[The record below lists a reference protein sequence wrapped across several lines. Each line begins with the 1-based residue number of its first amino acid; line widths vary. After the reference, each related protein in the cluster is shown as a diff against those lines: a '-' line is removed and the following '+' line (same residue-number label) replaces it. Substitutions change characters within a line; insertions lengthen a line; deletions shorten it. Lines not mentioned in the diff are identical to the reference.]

1 MLNKINPT
9 YVYVALVVAV
19 LITMLVGLLGGGA
32 LLWLAMLGATSTTTI
47 TGLFCY

>member
-1 MLNKINPT
+1 MTKQK
-9 YVYVALVVAV
+9 
-19 LITMLVGLLGGGA
+19 LIEVGGA